1 MPLFLLPRAR
11 LILYWCRVLAYVSW
25 RYPYPYR
32 TLMKIQSH
40 KRYALN
46 RRPMKLSTLT
56 TLMMTAVIFTVLLCV
71 HLLYFIQIDNFAQ
84 SHLKDKAMA
93 VARTV
98 ADSPEVQRGL
108 GRPDGQT
115 LIQPIAEAARKR
127 NGLLFVVVTDMGG
140 IRFSHPNPDA
150 IGKHFIGDDLNPAL
164 TGRENVAVNHGVLV
178 EALRVF
184 TPVFND
190 RHQQIGVVAI
200 GISLNDVAAQIAK
213 SRWNIV
219 WTVLFGTLVGLL
231 GIYILVRRLKTIL
244 LGLEPHEISSL
255 FEQRQA
261 ILNSIKEGV
270 IAVDDQSRVSLINQA
285 AQQLLHETT
294 RKTMLSGDR
303 LPEESVMHSH
313 QQDALHQGKAWHDE
327 ELTLGGRILIS
338 NTVPVR
344 SGERII
350 GAVTTFRDKTEISQ
364 LMQRLDGMVNYVDAL
379 RERSHEFMNKLHV
392 ILGLLHMKN
401 YAQMEEY
408 ILKTANNYQ
417 TEIGSL
423 IQKIKSPVIAGF
435 LLSKIS
441 RVTDEGHQLIIDE
454 ASFLPDC
461 GSEQQSAVLIT
472 VLGNLIENALEAL
485 DPETEGEIHLMLHYQ
500 NGWLACEV
508 SDDGPGIDGS
518 QLAAIFE
525 RGVSS
530 KGDDRGVGLFLV
542 RQQTES
548 LGGNVSV
555 ESEPGVFTQFLV
567 QLPWERGIKVE

>member
-1 MPLFLLPRAR
+1 
-11 LILYWCRVLAYVSW
+11 
-25 RYPYPYR
+25 
-32 TLMKIQSH
+32 
-40 KRYALN
+40 
-46 RRPMKLSTLT
+46 MKLSTLT
-56 TLMMTAVIFTVLLCV
+56 TLMMTAVIVTVLLAV
-71 HLLYFIQIDNFAQ
+71 HLLYFVQIDNFAQ

-93 VARTV
+93 VARTL

-108 GRPDGQT
+108 LLPDGSSQ
-115 LIQPIAEAARKR
+115 IQLLAEAARKR
-127 NGLLFVVVTDMGG
+127 NGLLFVVVTDMRG
-140 IRFSHPNPDA
+140 IRFSHPNA
-150 IGKHFIGDDLNPAL
+150 AVIGKHFVGNDIYPTLS
-164 TGRENVAVNHGVLV
+164 GRENVAVNHGVLV

-184 TPVFND
+184 TPVYNAQ
-190 RHQQIGVVAI
+190 HQQIGVVAI
-200 GISLNDVAAQIAK
+200 GIALNDVAAQIAK

-219 WTVLFGTLVGLL
+219 WTVLFGGVVGLL
-231 GIYILVRRLKTIL
+231 GILILVRRLKKIL

-270 IAVDDQSRVSLINQA
+270 IAVDDQSRVSLINHA

-294 RKTMLSGDR
+294 RRMPLSGD
-303 LPEESVMHSH
+303 LIAEESVMHRH
-313 QQDALHQGKAWHDE
+313 QQDALHAGKAWHDQ
-327 ELTLGGRILIS
+327 ELTLGNRILIS

-344 SGERII
+344 SRDRII

-408 ILKTANNYQ
+408 ILKTANAYQ

-423 IQKIKSPVIAGF
+423 LQKIKSPIIAGF
-435 LLSKIS
+435 LLSKIN

-461 GSEQQSAVLIT
+461 GSEEQSGVLIT

-508 SDDGPGIDGS
+508 SDDGPGIDSS
-518 QLAAIFE
+518 QLNAIFE

-542 RQQTES
+542 KQQTES

-567 QLPWERGIKVE
+567 QLPWERGMITQ